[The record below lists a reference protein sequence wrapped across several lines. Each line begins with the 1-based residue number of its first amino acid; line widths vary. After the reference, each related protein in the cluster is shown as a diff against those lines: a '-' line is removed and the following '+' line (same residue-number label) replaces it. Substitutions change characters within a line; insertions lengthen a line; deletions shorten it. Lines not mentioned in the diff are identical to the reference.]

1 MQEQFPTSDTGSARI
16 VRSTMRGTSAW
27 EVTID
32 AAELQRRLH
41 ITESDLA
48 RVRRFGLRVVERLEV
63 YNEKFYDWVQ
73 RQPEWSFFIHDRPRL
88 ERVKAR
94 QGDHWRDLFQVQAVT
109 DEYIARRFRVGE
121 MHAHIG
127 LPLIAYF
134 AGIDISLRIFLED
147 LADEAFSESELREM
161 THAVTKLV
169 HIDAILVLDAYT
181 RLTNQK
187 VAEQAQTLLEMS
199 TPVAAL
205 SDNVLM
211 LPVVGIIDS
220 ARAQEIMVAVLRSI
234 SEARAKVFIIDI
246 SGVPVVD
253 TAVANHLIKVMRATR
268 LMGCQSILSGV
279 SPAIAQTMVELGIE
293 VGDVQ
298 TKATLRDALETAYDM
313 VGLKLVRVGS

>member
-1 MQEQFPTSDTGSARI
+1 MNDHSRTSSQGGARI
-16 VRSTMRGTSAW
+16 VRSIAHTASNW
-27 EVTID
+27 EATIN
-32 AAELQRRLH
+32 AAEVQRRLQ
-41 ITESDLA
+41 ISEDDLA
-48 RVRRFGLRVVERLEV
+48 LVRRFGVRVVEQMAT
-63 YNEKFYDWVQ
+63 YNEKFYNWVE
-73 RQPEWSFFIHDRPRL
+73 RQPEWAFFVHDRARL
-88 ERVKAR
+88 ERVKSR
-94 QGDHWRDLFQVQAVT
+94 QADHWQDLFQVKSVN
-109 DEYIARRFRVGE
+109 DEYIQRRFRVGE

-134 AGIDISLRIFLED
+134 AGIDISLRIFLEE
-147 LADEAFSESELREM
+147 LADEKFTDQELRDM
-161 THAVTKLV
+161 SHAVTKLV

-234 SEARAKVFIIDI
+234 ADARAKVFITDI

-253 TAVANHLIKVMRATR
+253 TAIANHLVKVMRATR

-298 TKATLRDALETAYDM
+298 TKATLRDALESAYDM
-313 VGLKLVRVGS
+313 VGLKLVRVGA